1 MTHME
6 CIGVRELRQNASRY
20 LKRVA
25 AGEDF
30 QVTQRGRPVALLVPV
45 PDDPWEELLT
55 SGAVRAPEE
64 EGDVADQAPT
74 DFGVHATAVLAAMRE
89 DES

>member
-1 MTHME
+1 M
-6 CIGVRELRQNASRY
+6 RELRQNASRY
-20 LKRVA
+20 LRRVA

-45 PDDPWEELLT
+45 PDDPWEELLA

-64 EGDVADQAPT
+64 QGDVAETAPV
-74 DFGVHATAVLAAMRE
+74 DFGVEATAMLAAMRE
-89 DES
+89 DER